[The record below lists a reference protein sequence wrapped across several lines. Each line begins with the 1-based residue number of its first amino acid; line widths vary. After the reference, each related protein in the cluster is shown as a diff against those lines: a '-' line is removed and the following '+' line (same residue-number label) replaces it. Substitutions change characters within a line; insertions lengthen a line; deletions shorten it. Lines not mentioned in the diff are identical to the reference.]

1 MPHQTAPE
9 DDDPVIASYPV
20 YLTSPHYASPPNA
33 SAEILPDTAQKLVL
47 LQYPAYRPSDTP
59 YNARNLQKP
68 TSLRIKPNTGLL
80 ELDIPIDT
88 KLNYNPDKGSKY
100 ATSLK
105 RSRII
110 QEGGTHGLSGGFN
123 TGPAGRNIRE
133 EEDIDM
139 KTIPAHS
146 GLSDD
151 PTLNV
156 QTLGGKIVKP
166 STGDPIYLLGSF
178 KGNSMH
184 LPRLDALVQVRPQ
197 LPHLDALDELERN
210 RGLTAL
216 ARAKGK
222 DGAAIINGD
231 VSAALPPPTGP
242 STRPESKAIDIK
254 LKPSGPASQS
264 NDLTTNTNA
273 KLLRAIQQESWQI
286 YDWIDEDETES
297 HDHAEKALHLSMPP
311 GDDLT
316 PEPPNLESAINN
328 SEWLDLMSA
337 PRIEHGKK
345 AGDKGLMGKV
355 RGRERERQ
363 RRKRNEA
370 ARREKATTTTS
381 VHNQASAEANS
392 APGPSGQERE
402 DVREDG
408 DATAGEDTA
417 DDAQIGPSDEE
428 SSEDE
433 QGDRQA
439 GDRDGGVGDDEGEG
453 EGEGDIEM
461 LDPPN
466 LPTASQVDGA
476 DTADDDAQEVQPPTT
491 AADQPTPTPRRRGRP
506 RKSQVVQDPIVVDD

>member
-1 MPHQTAPE
+1 MPHQTSTE

-33 SAEILPDTAQKLVL
+33 TAEILSDTAQKLVL

-80 ELDIPIDT
+80 EFDIPIDT
-88 KLNYNPDKGSKY
+88 KLNYNPDKGSTY

-146 GLSDD
+146 SLSDD

-184 LPRLDALVQVRPQ
+184 LSRLDALVQVRPQ
-197 LPHLDALDELERN
+197 LPHLDAVDELERN
-210 RGLTAL
+210 RGITAL
-216 ARAKGK
+216 ARTKGK

-254 LKPSGPASQS
+254 LKPSGPASHN
-264 NDLTTNTNA
+264 NDLNTNTNA
-273 KLLRAIQQESWQI
+273 KLLRAIQQESWQT

-297 HDHAEKALHLSMPP
+297 RDHAEKALHLSMPP

-316 PEPPNLESAINN
+316 SETPNLESAITN

-337 PRIEHGKK
+337 PRIEHGRK

-381 VHNQASAEANS
+381 VHHQASAEANP
-392 APGPSGQERE
+392 AA
-402 DVREDG
+402 VREDG

-433 QGDRQA
+433 HGDRQA
-439 GDRDGGVGDDEGEG
+439 EDQDGVVGDDVGQ
-453 EGEGDIEM
+453 GEGDIEM

-466 LPTASQVDGA
+466 LPTVSQVDGA
-476 DTADDDAQEVQPPTT
+476 DGADDDVQEVQPPTT
-491 AADQPTPTPRRRGRP
+491 AVDQPAPTARRRGRP
-506 RKSQVVQDPIVVDD
+506 RKSQVVEDPIVVDD